1 MARIID
7 EGSVDKDDP
16 MFTEGIKIISIRK
29 QGNRK
34 NRKASPWAKVKQS
47 PKEGACLAITF
58 QFRRVGASVPTP
70 FVATRTTW
78 NSGSRVFQ
86 MHESPFLTR

>member
-7 EGSVDKDDP
+7 EGWVDKDDP

-47 PKEGACLAITF
+47 PKEGGLINALKGLTRTGVQEARA
-58 QFRRVGASVPTP
+58 RRVHPQG
-70 FVATRTTW
+70 
-78 NSGSRVFQ
+78 
-86 MHESPFLTR
+86 